1 MTEFRM
7 PDFMMTDLVRKQI
20 IQMLTREI
28 ICRYVRKHVRNGETF
43 L

>member
-1 MTEFRM
+1 MTE
-7 PDFMMTDLVRKQI
+7 FMMTDFGYRAEVRKQI